1 MIGRLTGTLLAVDEA
16 TILIDVGGVGY
27 EVDITATTLT
37 QLPGIGGPVTVHT
50 HFNVREDD
58 QSLFG
63 FHSREERDL
72 FRSLIRVNGV
82 GPRVALGLLSGI
94 SVADF
99 ARCVADKDIG
109 RLTKVPGIGKKTAE
123 RVVID
128 LEGRVEH
135 LVVSFPTERAAAG
148 AGAASRVVEEAES
161 ALIALGYR
169 PVEASRAV
177 GDAFEEGFSTEEVV
191 RVALKKMVSQSA

>member
-1 MIGRLTGTLLAVDEA
+1 LLAVDDA
-16 TILIDVGGVGY
+16 TILVDVGGVGY
-27 EVDITATTLT
+27 EVDVTVTMLA
-37 QLPGIGGPVTVHT
+37 QLPRIGETVTVHT
-50 HFNVREDD
+50 HLNVREDD

-63 FHSREERDL
+63 FHSRDERDL

-82 GPRVALGLLSGI
+82 GPKVALGLLSGI

-99 ARCVADKDIG
+99 ARCVTDKDIG

-123 RVVID
+123 RVVLD
-128 LEGRVEH
+128 LEGRVDH
-135 LVVSFPTERAAAG
+135 LVVAFPRDRAATP

-177 GDAFEEGFSTEEVV
+177 ADAFEEGRSTEEVV
-191 RVALKKMVSQSA
+191 RLALKKMVSKSA

>member
-1 MIGRLTGTLLAVDEA
+1 MIGRLRGQLLAVDES
-16 TILIDVGGVGY
+16 TILVDVGGVGY
-27 EVDITATTLT
+27 EVDVTATMLAH
-37 QLPGIGGPVTVHT
+37 LPRIGEIVTVHT
-50 HFNVREDD
+50 HLNVREDD

-82 GPRVALGLLSGI
+82 GPKVALGLLSGI
-94 SVADF
+94 SVSDF
-99 ARCVADKDIG
+99 ARCVSEKDIG

-123 RVVID
+123 RVVLD
-128 LEGRVEH
+128 LEGRVDH
-135 LVVSFPTERAAAG
+135 LVVAFPTDRNARRAS
-148 AGAASRVVEEAES
+148 ASNRVVEEAES

-177 GDAFEEGFSTEEVV
+177 DDAFAEGLSTEEVV
-191 RVALKKMVSQSA
+191 RIALKKMVSKSA